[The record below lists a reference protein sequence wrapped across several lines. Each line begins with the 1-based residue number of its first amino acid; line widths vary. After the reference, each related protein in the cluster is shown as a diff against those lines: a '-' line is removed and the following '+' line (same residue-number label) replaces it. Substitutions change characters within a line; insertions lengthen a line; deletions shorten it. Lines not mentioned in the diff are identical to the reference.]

1 MNKPAIKNIL
11 ANFAVHVVK
20 CHKKGVEPNLNPWA
34 DLFTTTVE
42 LEKEAEKRFEEL
54 RTTSMEDPVLMSDND
69 AETVIE
75 FIAQEKQLSKQEER
89 AKVKKIASDY
99 QSFKINVLEL
109 EMKLCDYIEKGKDD
123 E

>member
-1 MNKPAIKNIL
+1 MEGREVTKP
-11 ANFAVHVVK
+11 
-20 CHKKGVEPNLNPWA
+20 
-34 DLFTTTVE
+34 E
-42 LEKEAEKRFEEL
+42 LDKEAEKRFDDEFGYL
-54 RTTSMEDPVLMSDND
+54 VLSGAGLPYCDVKYIRD
-69 AETVIE
+69 RDERIKAL
-75 FIAQEKQLSKQEER
+75 IAQEKQLSKQEER

>member
-1 MNKPAIKNIL
+1 MEGREVTKP
-11 ANFAVHVVK
+11 
-20 CHKKGVEPNLNPWA
+20 
-34 DLFTTTVE
+34 E
-42 LEKEAEKRFEEL
+42 LDKEAEKRFDEEFL
-54 RTTSMEDPVLMSDND
+54 ND
-69 AETVIE
+69 FGGVHFVTIKQH
-75 FIAQEKQLSKQEER
+75 IAQEKQLSIQEER